1 MGPAMPRHSSTRP
14 PRGRLRLKLRS
25 AEVSEPSDDA
35 VGPVPRRLPSWLR
48 APLTGVGIALGGLVL
63 TVLLVLLGWVTAR
76 AGEVG
81 GAVAGAVHLWLLSH
95 GVPIEVGAL
104 RLTLVPLG
112 ISLLLVV
119 AIARGARATLEHA
132 LEDEESSTARLWLL
146 MVLVILGYALVVS
159 MVALLAGAPERV
171 GYAGLGALVAG
182 ALGVGWLALRA
193 PELGLLPRLP
203 TWSRSLPR
211 AVAGAV
217 GVVLLGGAAA
227 LTVSIVQHW
236 THIGVI
242 TEGLGASGLLLV
254 PLTLAQLIFWPNLLV
269 WAGSWTLGSGF
280 RIGQDTIVA
289 PAGTDLGLVPSIP
302 VLGAL
307 PAEGPGTWLLAWL
320 ATGVAAG
327 VVAAVLVIRGNKRA
341 GIEETTLV
349 SALAGVLAALV
360 FTLLGFLSRGDLG
373 TARMTGLGPRLVE
386 LLMMSGA
393 LIGLS
398 ALTVGLF
405 AGLGRHLLR
414 RRRPT
419 PEVEDAAADAEVAA
433 AEDNAA
439 AAEDEATVE
448 TTLRDNEPASNPDD
462 EATIRTKTEHGR
474 ATGDPVDDEPT
485 RVVGDRVQG

>member
-1 MGPAMPRHSSTRP
+1 MPRHSSTRP

-35 VGPVPRRLPSWLR
+35 VGQVPRRLPSWLR
-48 APLTGVGIALGGLVL
+48 APLTGVGIAVGGLVL
-63 TVLLVLLGWVTAR
+63 TALLVLLGWVSAR
-76 AGEVG
+76 AGE
-81 GAVAGAVHLWLLSH
+81 AAGAAAGGVHLWLLSH
-95 GVPIEVGAL
+95 GVPVEVGGL

-112 ISLLLVV
+112 ISLLFVL
-119 AIARGARATLEHA
+119 AIARGARATLDQA
-132 LEDEESSTARLWLL
+132 LEDEESSISRLWLL
-146 MVLVILGYALVVS
+146 MTLLILGYVLVVS
-159 MVALLAGAPERV
+159 VV
-171 GYAGLGALVAG
+171 ALVAG
-182 ALGVGWLALRA
+182 APGRVGYAALGGLVTAAVGVGWLALRA

-203 TWSRSLPR
+203 AWSRSLPL

-227 LTVSIVQHW
+227 LVVSIIQHW
-236 THIGVI
+236 EHIGVI
-242 TEGLGASGLLLV
+242 TEGLGARGLLLV

-280 RIGQDTIVA
+280 RIGEGTIVA

-327 VVAAVLVIRGNKRA
+327 VVAAILVIRGNKQA
-341 GIEETTLV
+341 GLEETTLV
-349 SALAGVLAALV
+349 SGLAGVLAALV

-373 TARMTGLGPRLVE
+373 IARMTGLGPRLVE

-419 PEVEDAAADAEVAA
+419 PKIEDTDAADPT
-433 AEDNAA
+433 
-439 AAEDEATVE
+439 DEATVE
-448 TTLRDNEPASNPDD
+448 TTLRDDKPTENPDD
-462 EATIRTKTEHGR
+462 EATISTNTEQGR
-474 ATGDPVDDEPT
+474 ASGDPVDDEPT
-485 RVVGDRVQG
+485 RPVGDRVQG